1 MTGSEVKLKQP
12 WLNST
17 WSDAIFILSPPF
29 LALLVVFLFPEQFK
43 VSDAMP
49 VEYWVFLVV
58 FIDVAHV
65 YSTLYR
71 TYFNTENLKQ
81 KQTLLIAI
89 PLLCYFAGVMLYHVD
104 GLLFWRVLAY
114 LAVYH
119 FIRQQYGFMRL
130 YTRTENS
137 NKLERLIDTIAI
149 YAATLYPILY
159 WHFGESRNFNWF
171 IPEDFIYF
179 PSRFL
184 EILVTFLYL
193 FIIVVYVIKELISLL
208 KKQKLNLP
216 KNLLIA
222 GTFLSWY
229 FGIVYF
235 NGDMAFTTLNV
246 ISHGIPYMALIWF
259 FEKKAYKKETPG
271 KNLLMRLSFSRYG
284 VLIFILIIVL
294 LAYIE
299 EGLWDGFVW
308 KEHSSVFSMFS
319 SLPQVMDI
327 NLLTL
332 LIPLL
337 ALPQSTHYVLDGF
350 IWKNKK

>member
-1 MTGSEVKLKQP
+1 
-12 WLNST
+12 
-17 WSDAIFILSPPF
+17 
-29 LALLVVFLFPEQFK
+29 
-43 VSDAMP
+43 MP
-49 VEYWVFLVV
+49 VEYWVLLVV

-71 TYFNTENLKQ
+71 TYFNADRLRKQ
-81 KQTLLIAI
+81 HTLLIVV
-89 PLLCYFAGVMLYHVD
+89 PLLCYFFGVMLYHID

-114 LAVYH
+114 LAVFH

-130 YTRTENS
+130 YSRTENTS
-137 NKLERLIDTIAI
+137 KTARLIDVIAI

-171 IPEDFIYF
+171 VADDFIYF
-179 PSRFL
+179 PSKFL
-184 EILVTFLYL
+184 ETLSNGLYL
-193 FIIVVYVIKELISLL
+193 VAIFVYVIKEIGLFI
-208 KKQKLNLP
+208 QKRQFNVP
-216 KNLLIA
+216 RNLLIV

-259 FEKKAYKKETPG
+259 FERKNHQQVKPG
-271 KNLLMRLSFSRYG
+271 KNMLVQVTFGKYG
-284 VLIFILIIVL
+284 ILVFMLILIL
-294 LAYIE
+294 LAYVE

-308 KEHSSVFSMFS
+308 KEHTNVFSIFS
-319 SLPQVMDI
+319 SLPKVMDL
-327 NLLTL
+327 NVLAL

-350 IWKNKK
+350 IWRKKAK